1 MLILQYQNKLFMM
14 KAGLLLL
21 FTCVTITI
29 QAQYL
34 TAGLDA
40 HIPVG
45 AQKEKLKSAY
55 GLTIGYERSIK
66 KSPFYVV
73 ADLSW
78 SIFDLKTTEQE
89 VVSPNDGYITK
100 QKINYTSSIFTLAP
114 GIGYAPL
121 RNSNVSP
128 YVAIKGGY
136 LKYKTRMTLH
146 DPEDEDGCHPL
157 DEENI
162 LRDLTAVA
170 IGNGGVAIKIPTW
183 RKTYHLD
190 LGVNYI
196 VGGKAK
202 YLRMKDD
209 DAQATPADAV
219 PYMTK
224 FQQVQTGDV
233 HEHSLGDVYTTKTS
247 QVQFY
252 VRVKIPFL

>member
-1 MLILQYQNKLFMM
+1 M
-14 KAGLLLL
+14 KTLLL
-21 FTCVTITI
+21 FLFSCITVSLH
-29 QAQYL
+29 AQSL
-34 TAGLDA
+34 NAGLGM
-40 HIPVG
+40 HLPVG
-45 AQKEKLKSAY
+45 AQKDRLKNAY
-55 GLTIGYERSIK
+55 GLTVGYERPIK

-78 SIFDLKTTEQE
+78 SIFDLKTDEQE
-89 VVSPNDGYITK
+89 VVSPSAGYVTK
-100 QKINYTSSIFTLAP
+100 QKINYTSSIFNLTP

-121 RNSNVSP
+121 RHSNVSP

-170 IGNGGVAIKIPTW
+170 VANGGVAIKIPTW
-183 RKTYHLD
+183 RNTYHLD
-190 LGVNYI
+190 IGMNYI
-196 VGGKAK
+196 TGGKAK
-202 YLRMKDD
+202 YLRMHNDHTQP
-209 DAQATPADAV
+209 APADAV

-224 FQQVQTGDV
+224 FQQTQTGDV
-233 HEHSLGDVYTTKTS
+233 HEHSLGNVYKTRTS
-247 QVQFY
+247 QLQVY

>member
-1 MLILQYQNKLFMM
+1 MKSFLLFLFSCLTVSLHAQSLN
-14 KAGLLLL
+14 AGLGMHL
-21 FTCVTITI
+21 
-29 QAQYL
+29 
-34 TAGLDA
+34 
-40 HIPVG
+40 PVG
-45 AQKEKLKSAY
+45 TQKDKLKNAY
-55 GLTIGYERSIK
+55 GLTIGYERPIK
-66 KSPFYVV
+66 KSPFYLV

-89 VVSPNDGYITK
+89 VVSPSDGYVTK
-100 QKINYTSSIFTLAP
+100 QKINYTSSLFNLTP

-121 RNSNVSP
+121 RNNNISP

-162 LRDLTAVA
+162 LRDLAA
-170 IGNGGVAIKIPTW
+170 IGVANGGVAFKIPTW
-183 RKTYHLD
+183 RTTYHLD

-196 VGGKAK
+196 TGGKAK
-202 YLRMKDD
+202 FLRMKKDN
-209 DAQATPADAV
+209 AQPTPPEAV

-233 HEHSLGDVYTTKTS
+233 HEHTLGDVYTTKTS
-247 QVQFY
+247 QLQFY